1 MIAIPKP
8 LEITTTHTEQSR
20 PVAEQRIWLENIS
33 WQTFERLL
41 EDIGDRRST
50 LFHYINGNL
59 EIMSPMAL
67 HERSNRFIDDLIRVL
82 SDELEIDLCKCGSLL
97 MRVPELK
104 IVQNLTL
111 VITFK
116 MSQRFAIKM

>member
-8 LEITTTHTEQSR
+8 LEITTTSHTEQSR
-20 PVAEQRIWLENIS
+20 PVAEQRIWLENVS
-33 WQTFERLL
+33 WQIFEQLL

-67 HERSNRFIDDLIRVL
+67 HE
-82 SDELEIDLCKCGSLL
+82 
-97 MRVPELK
+97 
-104 IVQNLTL
+104 
-111 VITFK
+111 
-116 MSQRFAIKM
+116 